1 MAKNNK
7 HPENDTIDLPEV
19 GDIPGQENVKPPRLT
34 EYSDTTASS
43 AGEEGDRIF
52 NPQNKDDSDLG
63 IVMGNEADVTPD
75 ERSMLGSL
83 DRRRADSEDESLITA
98 ELDNKDEDGTLL
110 NERNGDLSGED
121 LDVPGSEED
130 DDDEALGEEDEEN
143 NEYSLNDD
151 NGDKD
156 SD

>member
-1 MAKNNK
+1 MAKNNP
-7 HPENDTIDLPEV
+7 HSQSDTIDLPEV
-19 GDIPGQENVKPPRLT
+19 KDIPGQENVKPPRLS
-34 EYSDTTASS
+34 EYGDTTASS
-43 AGEEGDRIF
+43 AGEEGDKIF
-52 NPQNKDDSDLG
+52 NAQNDDDLG

-83 DRRRADSEDESLITA
+83 DRRRADSEDDSLITA

-130 DDDEALGEEDEEN
+130 DNDEALGEEDEEN

-151 NGDKD
+151 NGE
-156 SD
+156 

>member
-1 MAKNNK
+1 MAKNIK
-7 HPENDTIDLPEV
+7 YPENDTIDLPEV
-19 GDIPGQENVKPPRLT
+19 TDIPGQENVKPPRLT

-43 AGEEGDRIF
+43 AGEEGDRIL
-52 NPQNKDDSDLG
+52 NSQKDDDLG

-75 ERSMLGSL
+75 ERAMLGSL

-98 ELDNKDEDGTLL
+98 ELDNKDEDGALL
-110 NERNGDLSGED
+110 NEKSGDLSGED

-151 NGDKD
+151 NGDNDK
-156 SD
+156 